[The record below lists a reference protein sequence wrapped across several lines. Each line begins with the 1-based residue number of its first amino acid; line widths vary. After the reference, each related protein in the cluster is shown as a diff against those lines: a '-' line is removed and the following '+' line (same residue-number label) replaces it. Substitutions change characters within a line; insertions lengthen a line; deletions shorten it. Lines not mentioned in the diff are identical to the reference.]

1 VLFTRHAKNRM
12 RREKLD
18 RADVLKIV
26 APENRLGKDSDGNL
40 LYAMEIPG
48 DPILRSR
55 RLDNG
60 ELITVYDLRK

>member
-1 VLFTRHAKNRM
+1 M

-26 APENRLGKDSDGNL
+26 APESRIGEDPDGNP
-40 LYAMEIPG
+40 LYAREIRG
-48 DPILRSR
+48 TLYCAVVA
-55 RLDNG
+55 LDNG